1 MDSEKL
7 NALCDEARLRA
18 RDIAAKLAIAQNSK
32 TDAGKLR
39 KLMFVMKDIQKIEK
53 TKEQIENEISITK
66 EDTIKELECV
76 RDYNFDTANCIG
88 ESLRRAILGKSN
100 AETIKYINDAIYDL
114 CHLERH
120 KIRLETLRERLNL
133 EEHRIG
139 LGILREKLNLE
150 EKENDN
156 Q

>member
-7 NALCDEARLRA
+7 NKLCEEARIQSFTVS
-18 RDIAAKLAIAQNSK
+18 DTFVDSDTDKEKLQ
-32 TDAGKLR
+32 KL
-39 KLMFVMKDIQKIEK
+39 KIVVRCINNLEK
-53 TKEQIENEISITK
+53 IKEQIENEINITK

-100 AETIKYINDAIYDL
+100 AETIKYINDAIYGL

-120 KIRLETLRERLNL
+120 KIRLETLRE
-133 EEHRIG
+133 
-139 LGILREKLNLE
+139 KLNLE

>member
-7 NALCDEARLRA
+7 NKLCEEARIQSFTVS
-18 RDIAAKLAIAQNSK
+18 DTFVDSDTDKEKLQ
-32 TDAGKLR
+32 KL
-39 KLMFVMKDIQKIEK
+39 KIVVRCINNLEK
-53 TKEQIENEISITK
+53 IKEQIENEINITK

-100 AETIKYINDAIYDL
+100 SETIKHINDAIYGFGRMVGYRNE
-114 CHLERH
+114 LEA
-120 KIRLETLRERLNL
+120 LRERLNF
-133 EEHRIG
+133 EEVEH
-139 LGILREKLNLE
+139 
-150 EKENDN
+150 DN